1 MVLKVEIGV
10 EMYSTCTL
18 NEKAL
23 CLHISFAAVNIIT
36 VTFSLGNTIS
46 HLQPQLPLP

>member
-1 MVLKVEIGV
+1 MLTVEIGE

-23 CLHISFAAVNIIT
+23 CLHISFASINIIT
-36 VTFSLGNTIS
+36 VTCSLGSTIS